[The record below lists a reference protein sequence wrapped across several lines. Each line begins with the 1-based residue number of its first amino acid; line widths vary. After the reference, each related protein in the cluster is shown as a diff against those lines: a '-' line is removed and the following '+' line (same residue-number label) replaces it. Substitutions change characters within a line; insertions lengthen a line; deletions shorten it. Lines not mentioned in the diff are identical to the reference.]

1 MNYKS
6 NICEKERISHSW
18 TDAILLPIS
27 CKLNSINFLS
37 DNHQANLTE
46 EAGIKPATKFFLENQ
61 LWKNE
66 LHAKSCQL
74 QEKKWRAQEVHMMKA
89 RRPFLCWN
97 WHEVRFHKLVSKEIL
112 TLKKK
117 ELARRQS
124 WLCINSISFPS
135 TTTALFHC
143 CKLYYQA
150 FVVSTAI
157 AVTKAVAYLDWG
169 RSRGPAGTALHYV
182 RCWSSRI

>member
-1 MNYKS
+1 MPHRACLPMNYKS

-74 QEKKWRAQEVHMMKA
+74 QEKNDVLKKFIWWK
-89 RRPFLCWN
+89 PD
-97 WHEVRFHKLVSKEIL
+97 VRFCAEIGMKSVF
-112 TLKKK
+112 TSWFPRKFWLKKK
-117 ELARRQS
+117 KNWQDDKAG
-124 WLCINSISFPS
+124 CVS
-135 TTTALFHC
+135 TLSLFLPLLQHC
-143 CKLYYQA
+143 
-150 FVVSTAI
+150 FIVVSFT
-157 AVTKAVAYLDWG
+157 TKL
-169 RSRGPAGTALHYV
+169 
-182 RCWSSRI
+182 SSFRPPSQ